1 MSSTYS
7 PETPFDNT
15 CRWSPSPARSPQ
27 PRRSSTPRATRE
39 TSRSTRRPSR
49 SSRRTSS
56 SNRRADIDLVS
67 GATMTGQEGGLVAR
81 HGHRGGS
88 SAWRPR
94 LPCRAWRRACNQG
107 SCLAWSDLSSPA
119 GSDTT
124 VKRAARA
131 GPPASGRV
139 SSDGH
144 RRRSGGN
151 RGLRVALQPQRRFT
165 GHLRRL
171 AVTCVG
177 AREVGVRRMTA
188 AQAGQ
193 LARKVRRAGDVCVPH
208 RGCLVSFHG
217 GLSFGFE
224 SPRCLLSNRAAPSRG
239 PSCRLGCVAT
249 VASSGEA
256 HIGQDPQIGE
266 RPA

>member
-1 MSSTYS
+1 MSSTSSTYS

-139 SSDGH
+139 SSD
-144 RRRSGGN
+144 
-151 RGLRVALQPQRRFT
+151 AI
-165 GHLRRL
+165 
-171 AVTCVG
+171 
-177 AREVGVRRMTA
+177 GV
-188 AQAGQ
+188 AQA
-193 LARKVRRAGDVCVPH
+193 AIAVCVSRCNLSVGSPGISAGSQSH
-208 RGCLVSFHG
+208 VSEQG
-217 GLSFGFE
+217 
-224 SPRCLLSNRAAPSRG
+224 R
-239 PSCRLGCVAT
+239 
-249 VASSGEA
+249 
-256 HIGQDPQIGE
+256 
-266 RPA
+266 